1 MVLHSM
7 SGTGGTGKS
16 LGGKFR
22 ETLLAHGGSMEP
34 IKVFKEFMG
43 REPST
48 EALLRHN
55 NLL

>member
-1 MVLHSM
+1 M